1 MSSWEQ
7 IDRAVTELRSFHNN
21 IILLHCNSS
30 YPCPEEEIGLPVMEI
45 MRTRYGLPVGY
56 SGHERGYA
64 PTLAAVARGAC
75 VIERHIT
82 LNKNLPGT
90 DHQVSLEP
98 HQLRELVTMIREVER
113 AMLVTDKQVFAKENQ
128 AAVKLRKS
136 IVAARDLSAGQVL
149 TAEDLAVKSPGDGMS
164 PLLWDE
170 VLGKKLTVFLAKD
183 AQLHGEALGS

>member
-1 MSSWEQ
+1 M
-7 IDRAVTELRSFHNN
+7 
-21 IILLHCNSS
+21 
-30 YPCPEEEIGLPVMEI
+30 
-45 MRTRYGLPVGY
+45 
-56 SGHERGYA
+56 
-64 PTLAAVARGAC
+64 ARGAC

-98 HQLRELVTMIREVER
+98 SQLRELVTMIREVER
-113 AMLVTDKQVFAKENQ
+113 SMLITDKQVFAKESQ

-136 IVAARDLSAGQVL
+136 IVAARDLPVGKVL

-183 AQLHGEALGS
+183 EQLHDDALGS